1 MFQRRRTTLK
11 QQQGPGSQRKTMKQR
26 GGKMFA
32 EEGKEQYY
40 YIDEARADIW
50 RAKIDSSDLKS
61 IFKKIGLTD
70 KDPLHR
76 TSVEQD
82 LVIEYQDELF
92 DLALQIAAE
101 NTEVKLDKKQD
112 LILNAGVNNK
122 KKTEVINYILDVA
135 KLVLS
140 VESLPT
146 EKSKITIFT
155 DENDTLTRM
164 FIFPARLRN
173 IFIESLAN
181 ILKTLNTFKE
191 IIEKMTD
198 EDSISIL
205 ANYFEANLGSNM
217 SLQTSLIF
225 PRDGFFLGQ
234 PTAGLPTSTRKLS
247 DFFKGLINHLKEFM
261 KNESLPEVK
270 ELSDTTTKKPLWE
283 KITALVYVYYEKKE
297 LEKLLTIVKAL
308 PVTDENNRQI
318 RHFVLHLCHK
328 LMTDT
333 TGTE

>member
-26 GGKMFA
+26 GGKMFK
-32 EEGKEQYY
+32 EGGKENYY
-40 YIDEARADIW
+40 YIDEARADTW
-50 RAKIDSSDLKS
+50 RAKINSSKLKA
-61 IFKKIGLTD
+61 IFENIGLTD
-70 KDPLHR
+70 KDPTHR
-76 TSVEQD
+76 TSEQQD

-92 DLALQIAAE
+92 DLALQIAADILKIDPK
-101 NTEVKLDKKQD
+101 NKQE
-112 LILNAGVNNK
+112 LILKAEENNK
-122 KKTEVINYILDVA
+122 KKNDVIDYILDVA

-173 IFIESLAN
+173 IFLESLAN

-247 DFFKGLINHLKEFM
+247 DFFKGLINHVKDFM
-261 KNESLPEVK
+261 KNEPLPEVK
-270 ELSDTTTKKPLWE
+270 ELSDTTNKPLWE
-283 KITALVYVYYEKKE
+283 KITAIVYIYYEKNQLDNLKE
-297 LEKLLTIVKAL
+297 KVKAL
-308 PVTDENNRQI
+308 PGTGENNKQI

-328 LMTDT
+328 LKTDT
-333 TGTE
+333 TETK